1 MDRQRVVGRDYPSII
16 KQILTEYSQIK
27 PANGEIEQE
36 VICDD
41 TGKHYQL
48 LQIGWVEGRK
58 RVFRPVIHID
68 IKEDKIW
75 LQHDGIED
83 GVTRE
88 LLAAGIPKDKI
99 VLGFHSPSMRKYTE
113 YAAE

>member
-1 MDRQRVVGRDYPSII
+1 MGRQHVVEQDYPSVI
-16 KQILTEYSQIK
+16 KQILEEYSQIK

-48 LQIGWVEGRK
+48 LQIGWIEGKK
-58 RVFRPVIHID
+58 RFFRPVIHID
-68 IKEDKIW
+68 IKGDKIW
-75 LQHDGIED
+75 IQHDGIED

-88 LLAAGIPKDKI
+88 LLVAGVPKDKI
-99 VLGFHSPSMRKYTE
+99 VLGFHAPSMRKYTE
-113 YAAE
+113 YAVE